1 MKKDPLII
9 IRGLPGAGKS
19 TFAKMLQK
27 KLNESEKIS
36 SVIFETDDFFCDSL
50 DRTHYMFDPGLLE
63 IAHMWNIGNVFR
75 FCRDYT
81 CPCIV
86 ANSFTTNKEIQ
97 PYRNIARETKR
108 LYFIV
113 DIYDTGKKHTSIHD
127 VPNYTLVNMEKRWE
141 ETNSTFRVYDE
152 SEFETVVDAIVKRIV
167 DGRNK

>member
-27 KLNESEKIS
+27 KLNEGENIS
-36 SVIFETDDFFCDSL
+36 SVIYETDDFFCDSL
-50 DRTHYMFDPGLLE
+50 DRNHYMFDSGLLD
-63 IAHMWNIGNVFR
+63 IAHSWNVGNVFR

-86 ANSFTTNKEIQ
+86 ANSFTTNDEIR
-97 PYRNIARETKR
+97 PYRNIARETDR

-113 DIYDTGKKHTSIHD
+113 DIYDTEKKHTSIHN
-127 VPNYTLVNMEKRWE
+127 VPNHILINMEKRWE

-152 SEFETVVDAIVKRIV
+152 SDFDTVVDAVVKRIV
-167 DGRNK
+167 NGRSK